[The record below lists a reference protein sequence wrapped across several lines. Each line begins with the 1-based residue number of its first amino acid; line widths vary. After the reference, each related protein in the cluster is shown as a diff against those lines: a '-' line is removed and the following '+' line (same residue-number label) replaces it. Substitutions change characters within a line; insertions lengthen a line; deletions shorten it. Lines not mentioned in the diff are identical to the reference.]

1 MKVELVHVGFDNV
14 IALNR
19 VVAIVSPTSA
29 PIKRLVRQADEKSL
43 VIEMTNGRKT
53 KAVLVLDSGH
63 LALSALQP
71 ETIVGQL
78 ALQRGAAPSSAA
90 LPNEE
95 ARSS

>member
-19 VVAIVSPTSA
+19 VVAIVSPNSA
-29 PIKRLVRQADEKSL
+29 PIKRLVRQAGEKSL
-43 VIEMTNGRKT
+43 VIDMTNGRKT

-71 ETIVGQL
+71 ETIVGRL
-78 ALQRGAAPSSAA
+78 ALQRASAPSSAA
-90 LPNEE
+90 LPEEE